1 MRYYVDTSVALHAL
15 LPGGDVRAIA
25 WFESVD
31 EADEL
36 FSSALIELEI
46 ARVLRRESLDLTD
59 GRAVLDRLNL
69 ISVDG
74 FTLRAAAAI
83 EPHVK
88 TLDSIHLAT
97 CLQLGEGVTLITHD
111 LTMAQAAETLGVP
124 THDPVGSQLDAEE
137 PV

>member
-59 GRAVLDRLNL
+59 GRAVLDRLKAEIPPDANAGKE
-69 ISVDG
+69 S
-74 FTLRAAAAI
+74 
-83 EPHVK
+83 EP
-88 TLDSIHLAT
+88 
-97 CLQLGEGVTLITHD
+97 
-111 LTMAQAAETLGVP
+111 
-124 THDPVGSQLDAEE
+124 DAEDE
-137 PV
+137 EDE